1 MKICAKVCIGCRMFR
16 IPSIATHTMTTIPTS
31 MGGIISCC
39 ISTPQLCRHYIIP
52 AALYSLPPSISH
64 LCARHKRIPSFWYPP
79 NFALAF
85 LQHESSTSTNHTTS
99 HLFAANDNRYA
110 RAETMTIILLI

>member
-1 MKICAKVCIGCRMFR
+1 MYAV
-16 IPSIATHTMTTIPTS
+16 STIN
-31 MGGIISCC
+31 
-39 ISTPQLCRHYIIP
+39 
-52 AALYSLPPSISH
+52 SH
-64 LCARHKRIPSFWYPP
+64 PELIKKDTLSFWYPP